1 MPDQTT
7 PATEAEVASETT
19 PRVDDQQAA
28 WLSRRP
34 RYLDKD
40 RVTRAQA
47 EAYRELLTSGDPPGT
62 PWRTSS
68 LACRH
73 RGRDCLRG
81 QERRPP
87 RRSSAIACGCAY
99 SDLKPSHQWLK
110 AVIATAVALH
120 QEMQEEGEEPDSK

>member
-19 PRVDDQQAA
+19 PTVDVNKQLAEQATA
-28 WLSRRP
+28 
-34 RYLDKD
+34 YLDKD

-47 EAYRELLTSGDPPGT
+47 EAYRELLTSGETGDPMEDFLPGV
-62 PWRTSS
+62 
-68 LACRH
+68 
-73 RGRDCLRG
+73 DI
-81 QERRPP
+81 ED
-87 RRSSAIACGCAY
+87 AIAYAGKSKATPTELRDSLRSAY